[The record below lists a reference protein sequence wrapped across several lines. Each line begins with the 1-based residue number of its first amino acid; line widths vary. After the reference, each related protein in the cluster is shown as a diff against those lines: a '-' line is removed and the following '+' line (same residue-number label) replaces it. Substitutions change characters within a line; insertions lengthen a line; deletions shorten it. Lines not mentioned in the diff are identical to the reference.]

1 MEGQEVSVVAR
12 WASPPA
18 VTSPP
23 MTDRRDDFAR
33 LTVADTLEVARRA
46 LRSVGMRL
54 RDAEDRSAYQ
64 LAADMSDDARRLANK
79 LRGNDTK
86 RAELDALL

>member
-1 MEGQEVSVVAR
+1 
-12 WASPPA
+12 
-18 VTSPP
+18 

>member
-1 MEGQEVSVVAR
+1 MTAVAR
-12 WASPPA
+12 WAGAHVVPA
-18 VTSPP
+18 AP

-33 LTVADTLEVARRA
+33 LTVAETLEVARRA

-54 RDAEDRSAYQ
+54 RDDDDQTAYQ
-64 LAADMSDDARRLANK
+64 MAFDTARNLRQLANRLA
-79 LRGNDTK
+79 GNDTP